1 MSDTPFRGP
10 VYAFEY
16 IYFQAGRFLFSEHL
30 SSSAGQSGWSPLVKA
45 KAGWLSVGLVLIAL
59 VAATNQVHASCTEVS
74 RGLEHIS
81 MNFGVGLPFRR
92 SPTGSSYANI
102 RMHIRIGIDRQADQ
116 NRQSLRKKVLMPY
129 VSARESTGKAAIST
143 TTVTTRRS
151 VLVTGASTGI
161 GNATV
166 LRLAQ
171 KGWRVFAA
179 VRKKAD
185 ANALDARELKNIET
199 VLLDVSDRR
208 SIQSAALEI
217 KARLETRGLD
227 GLFNN
232 AGIGTIAPVE
242 NLSSDELRRVFEV
255 NLFGQIDVIQ
265 AFLPLVRQA
274 RGRIINTG
282 SVGDHLTPPFAGA
295 LASSKAAFAS
305 ITAALRLELRP
316 QGIHVCLIEPGSVNT
331 PAVEKTLG
339 GVDKAISGWP
349 PDSKVL
355 YADALRQM
363 ANAFAKS
370 ERGGSTPE
378 DVAEVVERALTA
390 RNPATRYPAGKD
402 SMKLA
407 MLAWLLPEKL
417 LDLAVLRYFGL
428 STAFGKSSI

>member
-1 MSDTPFRGP
+1 MSYVPAPEAT
-10 VYAFEY
+10 
-16 IYFQAGRFLFSEHL
+16 
-30 SSSAGQSGWSPLVKA
+30 GQ
-45 KAGWLSVGLVLIAL
+45 
-59 VAATNQVHASCTEVS
+59 T
-74 RGLEHIS
+74 
-81 MNFGVGLPFRR
+81 
-92 SPTGSSYANI
+92 
-102 RMHIRIGIDRQADQ
+102 
-116 NRQSLRKKVLMPY
+116 
-129 VSARESTGKAAIST
+129 AISA

-151 VLVTGASTGI
+151 VLVTGASSGI

-171 KGWRVFAA
+171 RGWRVFAA
-179 VRKKAD
+179 VRKEAD
-185 ANALDARELKNIET
+185 ANAIDARELKNIEA

-242 NLSSDELRRVFEV
+242 NLPSDELRHVFEV

-265 AFLPLVRQA
+265 VFLPLVRQA

-305 ITAALRLELRP
+305 MTAALRLELRP

-339 GVDKAISGWP
+339 GFEKAISGWP

-370 ERGGSTPE
+370 ERGGSPPE
-378 DVAEVVERALTA
+378 AVAKVVERALTA
-390 RNPATRYPAGKD
+390 RNPAARYPAGKD

-428 STAFGKSSI
+428 STAFGKPLI